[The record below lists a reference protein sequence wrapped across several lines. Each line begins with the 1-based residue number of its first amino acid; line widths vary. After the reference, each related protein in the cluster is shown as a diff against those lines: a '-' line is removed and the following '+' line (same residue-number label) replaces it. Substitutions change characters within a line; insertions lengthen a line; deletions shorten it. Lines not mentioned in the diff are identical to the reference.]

1 MRRGLV
7 DVARKTTTTTTMT
20 VSASATPRIA
30 GLGGRRGIGRRNNAG
45 AEDNF
50 QTLRATSRLNQQKMT
65 TVRGMHA
72 TRTTA
77 FAADNAEE
85 KIVDVELADEAKNSY
100 LSYAMSVIVG
110 RALPDA
116 RDGLKPVHRRIL
128 YGMHE
133 LGLKASGPHR
143 KCARVVG
150 DVLGKYHPHGD
161 GSVYEALVR
170 LAQDFSMSAPLV
182 DGHGN
187 FGSLDDDPPAAMR
200 YTECRLNKLAEQTLL
215 ADIGNDCVGFAETFD
230 GSQMEPTVLPARVPN
245 LLINGSSGIAVAVA
259 TNMAPHSLS
268 EAVDAMCL
276 LAKNPDATV
285 EELMKHLPA
294 PDFPTGGVIINKG
307 DMKTLYKTGKG
318 AVVLRGR
325 TAFEK
330 VRSSSGLE
338 RDAIIISE
346 IPYQTN
352 KASLVEQIADHVNGR
367 TLEGISDIRDESD
380 RDGMRIVLELK
391 RGYEP
396 ETVLGHLH
404 KKTKLEVRFN
414 VNNVALLDNKPT
426 TMSLREI
433 LNEFISFRV
442 DTIEKRTRFLLS
454 KAQDRKH
461 LVEGYL
467 AVLSDA
473 DGVVKI
479 IRGSKDGP
487 TAAKKLR
494 DSHGLSSIQADAIL
508 AMPLRRLTGLEADKL
523 EAELTD
529 LNKQIG
535 YFNGLLS
542 DKSQVIDVLVQE
554 AQEAKEAFG
563 RPRRTSLSEVSVSND
578 GEDVIDEPPKDNVL
592 TLSERGYIKRI
603 CPKNFGAQNRG
614 TRGKRMSKLRAND
627 ELSFAMH
634 CMDSDSIL
642 FFSDRGRLQ
651 KISAKTIP
659 QSELNTIGMPVTQLL
674 SSFAQRNQKVSA
686 MLRTDMKQ
694 DEVGDDQVVVMLT
707 NQGKVSVAAASAV
720 LGQRGKMII
729 KLEKGD
735 RLRQVLFARTSDHLF
750 ITGAGNGEKGK
761 VLHCKVSDFRV
772 VKAAC
777 RPVYG
782 MKFIDS
788 APAATDDED
797 DDEDETETDDDD
809 DDEVLPARTV
819 GMVLISDERMQNAS
833 EEDGPFIFYATK
845 KGKGKVVA
853 ANSYRLLS
861 RGRSGVTCMK
871 FKKGDDDALATVTL
885 VDRIGD
891 DVNDEILVST
901 TGGISN
907 RLSVND
913 LPVRTDPNAL
923 GAFIIR
929 LSDSDSL
936 KSVSLLPSEVASELA

>member
-1 MRRGLV
+1 MRRGLI
-7 DVARKTTTTTTMT
+7 DVARKTTTTMV
-20 VSASATPRIA
+20 VSGSPTPRIGA
-30 GLGGRRGIGRRNNAG
+30 AGGRRAAVGRRNNNT
-45 AEDNF
+45 DDF
-50 QTLRATSRLNQQKMT
+50 QTRRLNQML

-259 TNMAPHSLS
+259 TNMAPHNLS
-268 EAVDAMCL
+268 EAVDAMCF

-294 PDFPTGGVIINKG
+294 PDFPTGGVVINKG

-330 VRSSSGLE
+330 VRSWSGLE

-367 TLEGISDIRDESD
+367 TIEGISDIRDESD
-380 RDGMRIVLELK
+380 RDGMRIVIELK

-404 KKTKLEVRFN
+404 KRTKLEVRFN

-442 DTIEKRTRFLLS
+442 DTIERRTRFLLS

-529 LNKQIG
+529 LNKQIQ

-554 AQEAKEAFG
+554 AQEAKDAFG
-563 RPRRTSLSEVSVSND
+563 RPRRTSLSEVSASND
-578 GEDVIDEPPKDNVL
+578 GEDVTDEPPKDNIL

-694 DEVGDDQVVVMLT
+694 DEVDDDQVVVMLT

-720 LGQRGKMII
+720 LGQRSKMII

-782 MKFIDS
+782 MKFIES
-788 APAATDDED
+788 AATDDED
-797 DDEDETETDDDD
+797 DETETETDDDGDDDD

-819 GMVLISDERMQNAS
+819 GMVLVSDERMQNAN

-891 DVNDEILVST
+891 DVNDQILVST

>member
-1 MRRGLV
+1 MRRGLI
-7 DVARKTTTTTTMT
+7 DVARKTTTTMV
-20 VSASATPRIA
+20 VSGSPTPRIGA
-30 GLGGRRGIGRRNNAG
+30 AGGRRAAVGRRNNNT
-45 AEDNF
+45 DDF
-50 QTLRATSRLNQQKMT
+50 QTRRLNQML

-259 TNMAPHSLS
+259 TNMAPHNLS
-268 EAVDAMCL
+268 EAVDAMCF

-294 PDFPTGGVIINKG
+294 PDFPTGGVVINKG

-367 TLEGISDIRDESD
+367 TIEGISDIRDESD
-380 RDGMRIVLELK
+380 RDGMRIVIELK

-404 KKTKLEVRFN
+404 KKTKLEVRYN

-442 DTIEKRTRFLLS
+442 DTIERRTRFLLS

-529 LNKQIG
+529 LNKQIQ

-554 AQEAKEAFG
+554 AQEAKDAFG
-563 RPRRTSLSEVSVSND
+563 RPRRTSLSEVSASND
-578 GEDVIDEPPKDNVL
+578 GEDVTDEPPKDNIL

-694 DEVGDDQVVVMLT
+694 DEVDDDQVVVMLT

-720 LGQRGKMII
+720 LGQRSKMII

-782 MKFIDS
+782 MKFIES
-788 APAATDDED
+788 AATDDED
-797 DDEDETETDDDD
+797 DETETETDDDGDDDD

-819 GMVLISDERMQNAS
+819 GMVLVSDERMQNAN

>member
-1 MRRGLV
+1 MRRGLI
-7 DVARKTTTTTTMT
+7 DVARKTTTTMV
-20 VSASATPRIA
+20 VSGSPTPRIGA
-30 GLGGRRGIGRRNNAG
+30 VGGRRAAVGRRNNNT
-45 AEDNF
+45 DDF
-50 QTLRATSRLNQQKMT
+50 QTRRLNQML

-215 ADIGNDCVGFAETFD
+215 ADIGNDCVGFSETFD

-259 TNMAPHSLS
+259 TNMAPHNLS
-268 EAVDAMCL
+268 EAVDAMCF

-294 PDFPTGGVIINKG
+294 PDFPTGGVVINKG

-367 TLEGISDIRDESD
+367 TIEGISDIRDESD
-380 RDGMRIVLELK
+380 RDGMRIVIELK

-404 KKTKLEVRFN
+404 KKTKLEVRYN

-442 DTIEKRTRFLLS
+442 DTIERRTRFLLS

-529 LNKQIG
+529 LNKQIQ

-554 AQEAKEAFG
+554 AQEAKDAFG
-563 RPRRTSLSEVSVSND
+563 RPRRTSLSEVSASND
-578 GEDVIDEPPKDNVL
+578 GEDVTDEPPKDNIL

-694 DEVGDDQVVVMLT
+694 DKVDEDQVVVMLT

-720 LGQRGKMII
+720 LGQRSKMII

-782 MKFIDS
+782 MKFIES
-788 APAATDDED
+788 AATDDED
-797 DDEDETETDDDD
+797 DETETETDDDGDDDDD

-819 GMVLISDERMQNAS
+819 GMVLVSDERMQNAN